1 VNRFCG
7 EVGYGETVESPAGSG
22 IWKDIITEHNYMGDV
37 VRASR
42 RLESGEGINSD
53 ISVGNSIS
61 VVADPY
67 VVQNFSKIKYVL
79 WNGTRWKVT
88 SVEIK
93 ERRLIMELGE
103 VWNGATP
110 DTPDNP

>member
-1 VNRFCG
+1 VNRFYG
-7 EVGYGETVESPAGSG
+7 AVGYGQSVESPAGSG
-22 IWKDIITEHNYMGDV
+22 VWEEIITEYNYMGDL
-37 VRASR
+37 VRTSR
-42 RLESGEGINSD
+42 RLEQGEGLNSD

-67 VVQNFSKIKYVL
+67 AVANFLHIKYVE
-79 WNGTRWKVT
+79 WNGVRWTVS

-103 VWNGATP
+103 VYNGPTPDPP
-110 DTPDNP
+110 DTP